1 MSCVFL
7 MIHAAFGSVSMEAQ
21 ALGGSATGF
30 FLRIYELGF
39 GVDGLI

>member
-21 ALGGSATGF
+21 ALGGSA